1 MAKTVATN
9 ASSYLSVAEFLKRFD
24 WRVVAD
30 LVSDDGT
37 RLAEASLPANTNLL
51 AILDDA
57 SGDVESA
64 AMMGGKYSA
73 ADLAALTGVSQKK
86 LFRIIADLA
95 ICYLYER
102 RPDREMKSPASM
114 DRTQAWLEKLVEG
127 TRIFGFQETVD
138 ASVLDHDT
146 ETTDHVEARNLP
158 TYIARRMFGTRANRW
173 PVE

>member
-1 MAKTVATN
+1 MAKTVTTN
-9 ASSYLSVAEFLKRFD
+9 ATSYLSVAEFLKRVD

-30 LVSDDGT
+30 LASDDGT
-37 RLAEASLPANTNLL
+37 RLAEAALTTNVNVLAVLL
-51 AILDDA
+51 DA

-73 ADLAALTGVSQKK
+73 EDLAALTGVAQAK
-86 LFRIIADLA
+86 LYRIISDLA

-102 RPDREMKSPASM
+102 RPSQDAKTPASM

-146 ETTDHVEARNLP
+146 ETVDHVETRNLP

-173 PVE
+173 PAG